1 MSGRQPYRSIPCLAR
16 AGRRLDESDVG
27 SRWPATRQRT
37 CGPVRNRNHD
47 RHRDRDREREADE
60 FYADLARPRSTPEE
74 NRVLRQAFAGML
86 WGMQYCWRR
95 EARAATGQRRER
107 GPSAVLVDQSRQHD
121 PEHEHEDTDEH
132 ERATHDRSTARCRLD
147 GRPDGR
153 ARDRTY
159 WCCVGHQART
169 MKPAANRS
177 LSLAGHKRCSCR
189 SCPGLPR
196 TCS

>member
-1 MSGRQPYRSIPCLAR
+1 MGRFRPRARGPAARRVGMSAAEGLPPVS
-16 AGRRLDESDVG
+16 EH
-27 SRWPATRQRT
+27 PAPFGTEFMT
-37 CGPVRNRNHD
+37 VI
-47 RHRDRDREREADE
+47 RDRDREREADE
-60 FYADLARPRSTPEE
+60 FYTDLARPRSTPEE
-74 NRVLRQAFAGML
+74 NRVLRQPFAGML

-159 WCCVGHQART
+159 WCCIGHQART

-196 TCS
+196 TYS